1 MKVKINDEEKEIQEN
16 VSIIELLKLENVKM
30 PDMVSVELNETIL
43 KRDEFEKTKV
53 KENDKINFLYFMGG
67 GV

>member
-1 MKVKINDEEKEIQEN
+1 MKVTINDKEKEIQEN

-30 PDMVSVELNETIL
+30 PDMVSVELNGVIL
-43 KRDEFEKTKV
+43 KRDEFEKTGV

-67 GV
+67 G

>member
-1 MKVKINDEEKEIQEN
+1 MKVTINDKEKEMQEN

-30 PDMVSVELNETIL
+30 PDMVSVELNGVIL
-43 KRDEFEKTKV
+43 KRDEFEKTGV

-67 GV
+67 G